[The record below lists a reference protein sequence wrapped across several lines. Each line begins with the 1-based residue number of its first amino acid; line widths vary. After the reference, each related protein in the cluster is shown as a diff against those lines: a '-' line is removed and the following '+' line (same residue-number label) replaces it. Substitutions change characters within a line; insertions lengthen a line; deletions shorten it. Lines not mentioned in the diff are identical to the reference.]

1 MRPFFICN
9 KFFFNLDLINN
20 IKFFVNSL
28 FLEHNYIFSKS
39 LFISLVVIL
48 LIGFLLIFGRRLNF
62 AIQLERYGLPIAVIC
77 GILGILIGPYG
88 IFHIFSKETT
98 SVWAGSLTP
107 LLALV
112 FGTLMLGRPVPNLK
126 GLIKP
131 ILNQFL
137 LALSLGF
144 GQFFI
149 GGMVVKFILNPLM
162 DVNPLMGCLIEVGFE
177 GGHGAASIMGNSFNK
192 LGFPE
197 GLDLGLAMATMGL
210 LSSSLIGSLFIFI
223 GRLLK
228 ITNQEDEF
236 KNQESSNL
244 KLKFN
249 ILEDLKILLTNI
261 GLACLAIGIGVILV
275 TFLRKI
281 SIFFGD
287 FSREVI
293 FSLPVFP
300 LILIGS
306 LLVRYILEKTGN
318 TKFISQILQREI
330 AILSTDL
337 LIFTAMASLN
347 LNTVLSN
354 LTPILMLTLF
364 GLFWNIVCISLFAY
378 FVFDEYWFE
387 KGLVEFGNSTGVVAS
402 GLLLLRLSDPKNKS
416 RTLPIFTS
424 KQLFAQLLLSGGFFT
439 VLAPFLLSMIGLL
452 PWIEIS
458 AAFTFLSILIAIV
471 INNKFSFSFS

>member
-1 MRPFFICN
+1 M
-9 KFFFNLDLINN
+9 
-20 IKFFVNSL
+20 
-28 FLEHNYIFSKS
+28 FLENNYIFSDS
-39 LFISLVVIL
+39 LLISLVVIL
-48 LIGFLLIFGRRLNF
+48 FIGFLLIFGRRLNF

-77 GILGILIGPYG
+77 GFIGILIGPYG
-88 IFHIFSKETT
+88 LLHVFSKETT
-98 SVWAGSLTP
+98 DVWSSSLTP
-107 LLALV
+107 LLCLV

-131 ILNQFL
+131 IMNQFL

-149 GGMVVKFILNPLM
+149 GGIVVKYILTPLM

-177 GGHGAASIMGNSFNK
+177 GGHGAASIIGGSFTK

-223 GRLLK
+223 GRNFN
-228 ITNQEDEF
+228 ITNQEDEYIIE
-236 KNQESSNL
+236 KSSGL
-244 KLKFN
+244 KLNFQF
-249 ILEDLKILLTNI
+249 LEDIKILFANLALA
-261 GLACLAIGIGVILV
+261 GLAIAIGIFLIQV
-275 TFLRKI
+275 LRKI
-281 SIFFGD
+281 SIYFGD

-306 LLVRYILEKTGN
+306 LLIRYLLEKTDN
-318 TKFISQILQREI
+318 TRFISQILQREI
-330 AILSTDL
+330 GILSTDL

-347 LNTVLSN
+347 LNTVLHN
-354 LTPILMLTLF
+354 LTPILLLTIF
-364 GLFWNIVCISLFAY
+364 GLTWNIICILGFAY

-387 KGLVEFGNSTGVVAS
+387 KSLVEFGNSTGVVAS
-402 GLLLLRLSDPKNKS
+402 GLLLLRLSDPKNISK
-416 RTLPIFTS
+416 TLPIFTS

-439 VLAPFLLSMIGLL
+439 VLAPFLLSKIGLVY
-452 PWIEIS
+452 WTEICGV
-458 AAFTFLSILIAIV
+458 FTFLIILLAML
-471 INNKFSFSFS
+471 INNKFSFSAR